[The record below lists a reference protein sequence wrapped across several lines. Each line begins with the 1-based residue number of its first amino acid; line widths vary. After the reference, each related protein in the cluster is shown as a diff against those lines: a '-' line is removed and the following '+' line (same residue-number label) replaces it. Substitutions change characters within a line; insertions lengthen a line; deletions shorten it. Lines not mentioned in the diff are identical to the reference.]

1 MIALD
6 ASALIALLFREK
18 GQEHVYAAIRDSC
31 ISAVNVSEVI
41 GRLVRDGND
50 AAEALRRIHA
60 LPIEIVPFGT
70 ADATLTASLLPITR
84 PFGLSLGDRACLALA
99 ITRGISV
106 MTTDHPWLD
115 LDLPIE
121 IVCIR

>member
-6 ASALIALLFREK
+6 ASALLALLFREK
-18 GQEHVYAAIRDSC
+18 GQEHVAAVIDHSC

-41 GRLVRDGND
+41 GRFVRDGQE
-50 AAEALRRIHA
+50 ATEALRLISA

-70 ADATLTASLLPITR
+70 ADATLTASLLPTT
-84 PFGLSLGDRACLALA
+84 LSLGDRAWLALA
-99 ITRGISV
+99 TSRQISA
-106 MTTDHPWLD
+106 MTADPTWLR

-121 IVCIR
+121 IACIR